1 MRIMRSWMFVPGH
14 QQRMIDK
21 AYGLKLDVAMFD
33 LEDGVPPGEKNTARA
48 MMAET
53 LARPSSGM
61 LRFVRIHPAGTKE
74 MEADLPAVIRPGLD
88 GLTLTKVNCPEDVL
102 RVSAVLDEREEQAG
116 LQRGSVRLL
125 ATIESARG
133 LIQAAAIAA
142 SSPRLAG
149 LMFGAE
155 DFAMDLGMFNVRQGE
170 AGDFLYAR
178 SALVVAAASEGL
190 QAIDRVYLDIRS
202 PTGLER
208 DTRLA
213 RDLGFTGKALIH
225 PAQIEV
231 VERVFRPTDAEVE
244 YARRVVEA
252 FEAAEAAGAGAVAV
266 EQMVICRW
274 WSAPGGCFSLYLK
287 TPPTDR
293 FNRLSDC

>member
-33 LEDGVPPGEKNTARA
+33 LEDGVPPGEKDTARA

-142 SSPRLAG
+142 SSPRLVA

-155 DFAMDLGMFNVRQGE
+155 DFAMNLGMFNVRQGE

-252 FEAAEAAGAGAVAV
+252 FETAEAAGAGAVAV
-266 EQMVICRW
+266 DGQMVDLPVVERARRVLQLV
-274 WSAPGGCFSLYLK
+274 SEDA
-287 TPPTDR
+287 
-293 FNRLSDC
+293 

>member
-33 LEDGVPPGEKNTARA
+33 LEDGVPPGEKDTARA

-53 LARPSSGM
+53 LARPASRA
-61 LRFVRIHPAGTKE
+61 LRFVRIHPAGTKAI
-74 MEADLPAVIRPGLD
+74 EADLPVVIRSGLD
-88 GLTLTKVNCPEDVL
+88 GLTLTKVNYPEDVL
-102 RVSAVLDEREEQAG
+102 AVSAILDEREEAAG

-133 LIQAAAIAA
+133 LIQAPAIAA
-142 SSPRLAG
+142 SSPRLVG

-155 DFAMDLGMFNVRQGE
+155 DFAMDLGLFSVRQAE

-190 QAIDRVYLDIRS
+190 QAIDRVYTEIRN
-202 PTGLER
+202 PAGLEQ
-208 DTRLA
+208 DTQLA

-225 PAQIEV
+225 PAQIEI
-231 VERVFRPTDAEVE
+231 VETVFRPTDAEVE
-244 YARRVVEA
+244 HARRVVDA
-252 FEAAEAAGAGAVAV
+252 FEAAEAEGAGAVAV
-266 EQMVICRW
+266 DGQMVDLPVVER
-274 WSAPGGCFSLYLK
+274 ARRVLQLV
-287 TPPTDR
+287 
-293 FNRLSDC
+293 SDK

>member
-1 MRIMRSWMFVPGH
+1 
-14 QQRMIDK
+14 
-21 AYGLKLDVAMFD
+21 MFD

-142 SSPRLAG
+142 SSPRLVG

-266 EQMVICRW
+266 DGQMVDLPVVERARRVLQLV
-274 WSAPGGCFSLYLK
+274 SEDA
-287 TPPTDR
+287 
-293 FNRLSDC
+293 

>member
-142 SSPRLAG
+142 SSPRLVA

-155 DFAMDLGMFNVRQGE
+155 DFAMNLGMFNVRQGE

-266 EQMVICRW
+266 DGQMVDLPVVERARRVLQLV
-274 WSAPGGCFSLYLK
+274 SGAA
-287 TPPTDR
+287 
-293 FNRLSDC
+293 SDK

>member
-33 LEDGVPPGEKNTARA
+33 LEDGVPPGEKDTARA
-48 MMAET
+48 MMRET
-53 LARPSSGM
+53 LARPPSKM
-61 LRFVRIHPAGTKE
+61 RRFVRIHPAGTE
-74 MEADLPAVIRPGLD
+74 AIEADLPAVIRPGLN

-102 RVSAVLDEREEQAG
+102 WVSEILDEREERVG
-116 LQRGSVRLL
+116 LRQGSVRLL

-133 LIQAAAIAA
+133 LIQAPVIAA
-142 SSPRLAG
+142 SSPRLVG

-178 SALVVAAASEGL
+178 SALVVAAANEGL
-190 QAIDRVYLDIRS
+190 QAIDRVYTEIRNPS
-202 PTGLER
+202 GLEK
-208 DTRLA
+208 DTRFA

-231 VERVFRPTDAEVE
+231 VEKVFRPTDTEVE
-244 YARRVVEA
+244 YARRVVNA
-252 FEAAEAAGAGAVAV
+252 FEAAEAEGAGAVAV
-266 EQMVICRW
+266 DGQMVDLPVVER
-274 WSAPGGCFSLYLK
+274 ARRVLELV
-287 TPPTDR
+287 
-293 FNRLSDC
+293 SDK

>member
-1 MRIMRSWMFVPGH
+1 MRMMRSWMFVPGH

-33 LEDGVPPGEKNTARA
+33 LEDGVPPSEKNTARA

-53 LARPSSGM
+53 LARPSSET

-74 MEADLPAVIRPGLD
+74 IAADLPAVIRPGLD

-102 RVSAVLDEREEQAG
+102 RVSAVLDAREEQAG

-133 LIQAAAIAA
+133 LVQAAAIAA
-142 SSPRLAG
+142 SSPRLVG

-178 SALVVAAASEGL
+178 SALVIAAASEGL
-190 QAIDRVYLDIRS
+190 QAVDRVYLAIRN
-202 PTGLER
+202 PTGLEA

-225 PAQIEV
+225 PAQIGV
-231 VERVFRPTDAEVE
+231 VESVFRPTDAEVE
-244 YARRVVEA
+244 HARRVVEA
-252 FEAAEAAGAGAVAV
+252 FEAAEATGVGAVAV
-266 EQMVICRW
+266 DGQMVDLPVVERARRTLQLV
-274 WSAPGGCFSLYLK
+274 SEDVS
-287 TPPTDR
+287 DR
-293 FNRLSDC
+293 

>member
-1 MRIMRSWMFVPGH
+1 MHIMRSWMFVPGH
-14 QQRMIDK
+14 QRRMIDK
-21 AYGLKLDVAMFD
+21 AYGLELDVAMFD
-33 LEDGVPPGEKNTARA
+33 LEDGVPPGEKDTARA

-53 LARPSSGM
+53 LARPSSGT
-61 LRFVRIHPAGTKE
+61 LRFVRIHPAGSKE
-74 MEADLPAVIRPGLD
+74 IEADLPAVIRPGLD

-102 RVSAVLDEREEQAG
+102 QVSAILNEREEGAG

-133 LIQAAAIAA
+133 LVQAAAIAA
-142 SSPRLAG
+142 SSPRLVG

-190 QAIDRVYLDIRS
+190 QAVDRGYLDIRN

-231 VERVFRPTDAEVE
+231 IETVFRPTDAEVE
-244 YARRVVEA
+244 YARRVVAA

-266 EQMVICRW
+266 DGQMVDLPVVERARRALELV
-274 WSAPGGCFSLYLK
+274 SKNNAGC
-287 TPPTDR
+287 
-293 FNRLSDC
+293 RLS

>member
-48 MMAET
+48 MMVET
-53 LARPSSGM
+53 LARPSGGM

-142 SSPRLAG
+142 SSPRLVG

-178 SALVVAAASEGL
+178 SALVVAAVSEGL
-190 QAIDRVYLDIRS
+190 QAIDRVYLDIRN
-202 PTGLER
+202 PMGLEA

-213 RDLGFTGKALIH
+213 RDLGFTGKALVH

-231 VERVFRPTDAEVE
+231 VETVFRPTHAEVE

-252 FEAAEAAGAGAVAV
+252 FEAAEADGAGAVAV
-266 EQMVICRW
+266 DGQMVDLPVVERARRALQLV
-274 WSAPGGCFSLYLK
+274 SEGA
-287 TPPTDR
+287 
-293 FNRLSDC
+293 SDK

>member
-21 AYGLKLDVAMFD
+21 AYGLKLNVAMFD
-33 LEDGVPPGEKNTARA
+33 LEDGVPPGEKDTARA

-53 LARPSSGM
+53 LDRPSDGM
-61 LRFVRIHPAGTKE
+61 LRFVRIHPARTKE
-74 MEADLPAVIRPGLD
+74 IEVDLPAVIRPGLD
-88 GLTLTKVNCPEDVL
+88 GLTLTKVNCPEDVAQ
-102 RVSAVLDEREEQAG
+102 VSAILDAREAQMG
-116 LQRGSVRLL
+116 LERGSVRLL

-133 LIQAAAIAA
+133 LIQAAAIAG
-142 SSPRLAG
+142 SSPRLVG

-155 DFAMDLGMFNVRQGE
+155 DFAMDLGLFNVRQGE

-190 QAIDRVYLDIRS
+190 QAIDRVYVDIRN
-202 PTGLER
+202 PAGLEQ

-231 VERVFRPTDAEVE
+231 VERVFCPTDAEVE
-244 YARRVVEA
+244 YARRVVDA
-252 FEAAEAAGAGAVAV
+252 FEAAEAEGAGAVAV
-266 EQMVICRW
+266 DGQMVDLPVVERARRVLQLV
-274 WSAPGGCFSLYLK
+274 SE
-287 TPPTDR
+287 
-293 FNRLSDC
+293 NLSDK

>member
-33 LEDGVPPGEKNTARA
+33 LEDGVPPAEKDTARA

-53 LARPSSGM
+53 LARSSER
-61 LRFVRIHPAGTKE
+61 LRRFVRIHPVGTRDI
-74 MEADLPAVIRPGLD
+74 EADLSAVIRPGLD
-88 GLTLTKVNCPEDVL
+88 GLTLTKVHCPEDVSQ
-102 RVSAVLDEREEQAG
+102 VSAILAEREEQAG
-116 LQRGSVRLL
+116 LEGESVRLL

-133 LIQAAAIAA
+133 LIQAPAIAA
-142 SSPRLAG
+142 SSPRLVG

-155 DFAMDLGMFNVRQGE
+155 DFAMDLGLFNVRQGE
-170 AGDFLYAR
+170 ASDFLYAR
-178 SALVVAAASEGL
+178 SALAVAAASEGL
-190 QAIDRVYLDIRS
+190 QAIDRVYLDIRN
-202 PTGLER
+202 PAGLEK
-208 DTRLA
+208 DTQVA

-231 VERVFRPTDAEVE
+231 VEKVFHPTEVE
-244 YARRVVEA
+244 VVHAQRVVAA

-266 EQMVICRW
+266 DGQMVDLPVVER
-274 WSAPGGCFSLYLK
+274 ARRVLQFV
-287 TPPTDR
+287 
-293 FNRLSDC
+293 SDK

>member
-14 QQRMIDK
+14 QERMIDK

-48 MMAET
+48 MMPET
-53 LARPSSGM
+53 LGRPSEGM
-61 LRFVRIHPAGTKE
+61 RRFVRIHPARTRE
-74 MEADLPAVIRPGLD
+74 IEVDLPAVIRPGLE

-102 RVSAVLDEREEQAG
+102 WVSAVLDAREESAG
-116 LQRGSVRLL
+116 LQRGSIRLL

-133 LIQAAAIAA
+133 LIQAPAIAA
-142 SSPRLAG
+142 ASPRLVG

-170 AGDFLYAR
+170 AEDFLYAR
-178 SALVVAAASEGL
+178 SALVVAAVSEGL
-190 QAIDRVYLDIRS
+190 QAIDRVYLDIRN
-202 PTGLER
+202 PAGLEQ

-213 RDLGFTGKALIH
+213 RELGFTGKALIH

-231 VERVFRPTDAEVE
+231 VESVFRPTHAEVE
-244 YARRVVEA
+244 YARRVVDT
-252 FEAAEAAGAGAVAV
+252 FETAEAGGAGAVAV
-266 EQMVICRW
+266 DGQMVDLPVVERARRVLQLA
-274 WSAPGGCFSLYLK
+274 SEDA
-287 TPPTDR
+287 
-293 FNRLSDC
+293 SD

>member
-1 MRIMRSWMFVPGH
+1 MQVMRSWMFVPGH
-14 QQRMIDK
+14 QRRMIDK
-21 AYGLKLDVAMFD
+21 AYGLKLDVVMFD
-33 LEDGVPPGEKNTARA
+33 LEDGVPPGEKDTARA

-53 LARPSSGM
+53 LARPSGEM
-61 LRFVRIHPAGTKE
+61 LRFVRIHPAGSRE
-74 MEADLPAVIRPGLD
+74 MEVDLPAVIRPGLD
-88 GLTLTKVNCPEDVL
+88 GLTLTKVNCPEDVS
-102 RVSAVLDEREEQAG
+102 RVCAILDEREEGAG

-133 LIQAAAIAA
+133 LVQAAAIAA
-142 SSPRLAG
+142 SSPRLVG

-155 DFAMDLGMFNVRQGE
+155 DFAMDLGMFNVRQE
-170 AGDFLYAR
+170 ETGDFLYAR
-178 SALVVAAASEGL
+178 SALVVAAVSEGL
-190 QAIDRVYLDIRS
+190 QAIDRVYLDIRD

-208 DTRLA
+208 DTRFA

-231 VERVFRPTDAEVE
+231 VDQVFRPTDADVK

-266 EQMVICRW
+266 DGQMVDLPVVER
-274 WSAPGGCFSLYLK
+274 ARRALQLV
-287 TPPTDR
+287 
-293 FNRLSDC
+293 SDE

>member
-1 MRIMRSWMFVPGH
+1 MQVMRSWMFVPGH

-33 LEDGVPPGEKNTARA
+33 IEDGVPPGEKNTARA
-48 MMAET
+48 MMPET
-53 LARPSSGM
+53 LARPSGGM

-74 MEADLPAVIRPGLD
+74 IEVDLPAVIGPGLD

-102 RVSAVLDEREEQAG
+102 AVGAILDEREEAAG
-116 LQRGSVRLL
+116 LQGGSVRLL

-142 SSPRLAG
+142 SSPRLVG

-178 SALVVAAASEGL
+178 SALAVAAASEGL
-190 QAIDRVYLDIRS
+190 QAIDRVYTEIRN
-202 PTGLER
+202 PTGLEN

-231 VERVFRPTDAEVE
+231 VEKVFRPTDAEVE
-244 YARRVVEA
+244 YAQRVVEA
-252 FEAAEAAGAGAVAV
+252 FEAAEADGAGAVAV
-266 EQMVICRW
+266 DGQMVDLPVVERARRVLQLI
-274 WSAPGGCFSLYLK
+274 
-287 TPPTDR
+287 
-293 FNRLSDC
+293 SDK

>member
-21 AYGLKLDVAMFD
+21 AYGLKLNVAMFD

-48 MMAET
+48 MMGET
-53 LARPSSGM
+53 LDRPSIGM
-61 LRFVRIHPAGTKE
+61 LRFVRIHPAGSRE
-74 MEADLPAVIRPGLD
+74 VEVDLPAVIRPGLD
-88 GLTLTKVNCPEDVL
+88 GLTLTKVNSPEDVL
-102 RVSAVLDEREEQAG
+102 RVSSVLDAREEGAG
-116 LQRGSVRLL
+116 LERGSVRLL

-133 LIQAAAIAA
+133 LIQAPAIAA
-142 SSPRLAG
+142 SSPRLVG

-178 SALVVAAASEGL
+178 SALVVAAASGGL
-190 QAIDRVYLDIRS
+190 QAIDRVYLDIRN
-202 PTGLER
+202 PAGLEKDMR
-208 DTRLA
+208 FA

-231 VERVFRPTDAEVE
+231 VEKVFRPTDAEVE

-266 EQMVICRW
+266 DGQMVDLPVVERARRVLQLV
-274 WSAPGGCFSLYLK
+274 SGNAS
-287 TPPTDR
+287 DR
-293 FNRLSDC
+293 

>member
-1 MRIMRSWMFVPGH
+1 MRVMRSWMFVPGH

-33 LEDGVPPGEKNTARA
+33 IEDGVPPGEKDTARA
-48 MMAET
+48 MMPET
-53 LARPSSGM
+53 LAHPSSKM
-61 LRFVRIHPAGTKE
+61 CRFVRIHPAGTKAI
-74 MEADLPAVIRPGLD
+74 EADLPAVIQPGLD

-102 RVSAVLDEREEQAG
+102 QVSAVLDEREEEAG

-125 ATIESARG
+125 ATIESAKG
-133 LIQAAAIAA
+133 LIQAPAIAA
-142 SSPRLAG
+142 SSPRLVG

-155 DFAMDLGMFNVRQGE
+155 DFAMDLGLFNVHQGE

-190 QAIDRVYLDIRS
+190 QAIDRVYTEIRN
-202 PTGLER
+202 PMGLEQ
-208 DTRLA
+208 DTRFA

-231 VERVFRPTDAEVE
+231 VETVFRPTDAEVE

-252 FEAAEAAGAGAVAV
+252 FEAAEAEGAGAVAV
-266 EQMVICRW
+266 DGQMVDLPVVERARRVLQLVSEKQI
-274 WSAPGGCFSLYLK
+274 
-287 TPPTDR
+287 
-293 FNRLSDC
+293 

>member
-21 AYGLKLDVAMFD
+21 AYGLELDVVMFD
-33 LEDGVPPGEKNTARA
+33 LEDGVPPAEKNTARA
-48 MMAET
+48 MMPET
-53 LARPSSGM
+53 LDRPSGGM
-61 LRFVRIHPAGTKE
+61 LRYVRIHPVGTKE
-74 MEADLPAVIRPGLD
+74 IEVDLPAVIRPGLD

-102 RVSAVLDEREEQAG
+102 RVSAILDEREERVG
-116 LQRGSVRLL
+116 LRRGSVQLL

-133 LIQAAAIAA
+133 LIQAPAIAA
-142 SSPRLAG
+142 SSPRLVG

-155 DFAMDLGMFNVRQGE
+155 DFAMDLGLFNVRQGE

-190 QAIDRVYLDIRS
+190 QAIDRVYLDIRN
-202 PTGLER
+202 PTGLEK

-213 RDLGFTGKALIH
+213 RDLGFTGKALIY

-231 VERVFRPTDAEVE
+231 VETVFRPTDAEAE

-252 FEAAEAAGAGAVAV
+252 FEAAEAEGAGAVAV
-266 EQMVICRW
+266 DGQMVDLPVVER
-274 WSAPGGCFSLYLK
+274 ARRALQLV
-287 TPPTDR
+287 
-293 FNRLSDC
+293 SDK

>member
-14 QQRMIDK
+14 QGRMIDK

-33 LEDGVPPGEKNTARA
+33 IEDGVPPGEKDTGRA

-61 LRFVRIHPAGTKE
+61 LRFVRIHPAGSE
-74 MEADLPAVIRPGLD
+74 EIEADLAAVIRPGLD
-88 GLTLTKVNCPEDVL
+88 GLTLTKVHCPDDVSH
-102 RVSAVLDEREEQAG
+102 VSAILDAREEGAG
-116 LQRGSVRLL
+116 LERGSVRLL

-133 LIQAAAIAA
+133 LIQGPAIAA
-142 SSPRLAG
+142 SSPRLVG

-155 DFAMDLGMFNVRQGE
+155 DFAMDLGLFNVRQGE

-178 SALVVAAASEGL
+178 SALVVAAASENL
-190 QAIDRVYLDIRS
+190 QAIDRVYLDIRN
-202 PTGLER
+202 PAGLEQ

-231 VERVFRPTDAEVE
+231 VETVFRPTDAEIE

-252 FEAAEAAGAGAVAV
+252 FEEAEAEGAGAVAV
-266 EQMVICRW
+266 DGQMVDLPVVERARRALELV
-274 WSAPGGCFSLYLK
+274 SEDVS
-287 TPPTDR
+287 DR
-293 FNRLSDC
+293 

>member
-33 LEDGVPPGEKNTARA
+33 IEDGVPPGEKDTARS
-48 MMAET
+48 MMTAT
-53 LARPSSGM
+53 LARPSTGM
-61 LRFVRIHPAGTKE
+61 LHFVRIHPAGTKAI
-74 MEADLPAVIRPGLD
+74 EADLPAVIRPGLD

-102 RVSAVLDEREEQAG
+102 AVCAVLDEREEEAG

-133 LIQAAAIAA
+133 LIQAPAIAA
-142 SSPRLAG
+142 SSPRLVG

-190 QAIDRVYLDIRS
+190 QAIDRVYTEIRN
-202 PTGLER
+202 PTGLEQ
-208 DTRLA
+208 DTQLA

-225 PAQIEV
+225 PGQIEV
-231 VERVFRPTDAEVE
+231 VGKVFRPTDTEVE
-244 YARRVVEA
+244 YARRVVAA
-252 FEAAEAAGAGAVAV
+252 FEEAEAAGAGAVAV
-266 EQMVICRW
+266 DGQMVDLPVVER
-274 WSAPGGCFSLYLK
+274 ARRVLQLV
-287 TPPTDR
+287 
-293 FNRLSDC
+293 L

>member
-1 MRIMRSWMFVPGH
+1 MRVMRSWMFVPGH

-33 LEDGVPPGEKNTARA
+33 IEDGVPPGEKDTARA
-48 MMAET
+48 MMPET
-53 LARPSSGM
+53 LAHPSSKM
-61 LRFVRIHPAGTKE
+61 RRFVRIHPAGTK
-74 MEADLPAVIRPGLD
+74 AIGSDLPAVIRPGLD
-88 GLTLTKVNCPEDVL
+88 GLTLTKVHCPEDVL
-102 RVSAVLDEREEQAG
+102 QVSAILDEREEGAG

-125 ATIESARG
+125 ATIESAKG
-133 LIQAAAIAA
+133 LIQAPAIAA
-142 SSPRLAG
+142 SSPRLVG

-155 DFAMDLGMFNVRQGE
+155 DFARDLGMFNVRQGE

-178 SALVVAAASEGL
+178 SALAIAAASAGL
-190 QAIDRVYLDIRS
+190 QAIDRVYVDIRA
-202 PTGLER
+202 PTGLEQ

-231 VERVFRPTDAEVE
+231 VETVFRPTDAEVE

-252 FEAAEAAGAGAVAV
+252 FEAAEAEGAGAVAV
-266 EQMVICRW
+266 DGQMVDLPVVER
-274 WSAPGGCFSLYLK
+274 ARRALQLV
-287 TPPTDR
+287 
-293 FNRLSDC
+293 SDK

>member
-1 MRIMRSWMFVPGH
+1 MQIMRSWMFVPGH

-33 LEDGVPPGEKNTARA
+33 LEDGVPPDEKNTARA
-48 MMAET
+48 MMPET
-53 LARPSSGM
+53 LDRPSGGM

-74 MEADLPAVIRPGLD
+74 IEVDLPAVIRPGLD
-88 GLTLTKVNCPEDVL
+88 GLTLTKVHCPEDVL
-102 RVSAVLDEREEQAG
+102 QVSQILDEREGRVG
-116 LQRGSVRLL
+116 LRRGSVRLL

-133 LIQAAAIAA
+133 LIQAPAITA
-142 SSPRLAG
+142 SSPRLVA

-190 QAIDRVYLDIRS
+190 QVIDRVYTEIRN
-202 PTGLER
+202 PTGLEK

-231 VERVFRPTDAEVE
+231 VEKVFRPTDAEVE
-244 YARRVVEA
+244 YARRVVAA
-252 FEAAEAAGAGAVAV
+252 FEAAEADGAGAVAV
-266 EQMVICRW
+266 DGQMVDLPVVERARRVVQLV
-274 WSAPGGCFSLYLK
+274 SEDASNK
-287 TPPTDR
+287 
-293 FNRLSDC
+293 

>member
-1 MRIMRSWMFVPGH
+1 MHIMRSWMFVPGH
-14 QQRMIDK
+14 QGRMIDK
-21 AYGLKLDVAMFD
+21 AYELKLDVAMFD

-48 MMAET
+48 MMAGT
-53 LARPSSGM
+53 LDRPSDRM
-61 LRFVRIHPAGTKE
+61 LHFVRIHPGGTKE
-74 MEADLPAVIRPGLD
+74 MESDLAAVIRPGLD
-88 GLTLTKVNCPEDVL
+88 GLTLTKVSCPDDVSQ
-102 RVSAVLDEREEQAG
+102 VSAILDEREEEAG

-133 LIQAAAIAA
+133 LIQAPAIAA
-142 SSPRLAG
+142 SSPRLVG

-155 DFAMDLGMFNVRQGE
+155 DFAMDLGLFNVRQGE

-190 QAIDRVYLDIRS
+190 QAIDRVYLDIRN
-202 PTGLER
+202 PAGLEE
-208 DTRLA
+208 DTRFA

-231 VERVFRPTDAEVE
+231 VEKVFHPTDAEVVH
-244 YARRVVEA
+244 AQRVVEA

-266 EQMVICRW
+266 DGQMVDLPVVERARRVLQLV
-274 WSAPGGCFSLYLK
+274 SEDASNK
-287 TPPTDR
+287 
-293 FNRLSDC
+293 

>member
-74 MEADLPAVIRPGLD
+74 IAADLPAVIRPGLD

-116 LQRGSVRLL
+116 LQRGSVWLL

-213 RDLGFTGKALIH
+213 RDLGFTGKGLIH

-231 VERVFRPTDAEVE
+231 VEGVFRPTDAEVE

-266 EQMVICRW
+266 DGQMVDLPVVERARRVLQLV
-274 WSAPGGCFSLYLK
+274 SKNAS
-287 TPPTDR
+287 
-293 FNRLSDC
+293 NR

>member
-14 QQRMIDK
+14 QRRMIDK
-21 AYGLKLDVAMFD
+21 AYNLKLDVAMFD
-33 LEDGVPPGEKNTARA
+33 IEDGVPPGEKDTARA

-53 LARPSSGM
+53 LARPSPGI

-74 MEADLPAVIRPGLD
+74 MAADLPAVIRPGLN
-88 GLTLTKVNCPEDVL
+88 GLTLTKVHCPEDVSQ
-102 RVSAVLDEREEQAG
+102 VSAILDEREEEAG

-133 LIQAAAIAA
+133 LVQAAAIAA
-142 SSPRLAG
+142 SSPRLVG

-155 DFAMDLGMFNVRQGE
+155 DFAIDLGMFNLRQGK

-190 QAIDRVYLDIRS
+190 QAIDRVYVDIRN
-202 PTGLER
+202 PAGLEQ
-208 DTRLA
+208 DTRFA

-231 VERVFRPTDAEVE
+231 VEQVFRPTDAEVE
-244 YARRVVEA
+244 YARRVVAA
-252 FEAAEAAGAGAVAV
+252 FEAAEAEGAGAVAV
-266 EQMVICRW
+266 DGQMVDLPVVERARRALQLV
-274 WSAPGGCFSLYLK
+274 SENVS
-287 TPPTDR
+287 DR
-293 FNRLSDC
+293 

>member
-14 QQRMIDK
+14 QGRMIDK

-33 LEDGVPPGEKNTARA
+33 IEDGVPPAEKDTARA

-53 LARPSSGM
+53 LARPSNGL
-61 LRFVRIHPAGTKE
+61 LRFVRIHPAGSRE
-74 MEADLPAVIRPGLD
+74 IEADLAAVVRPGLD
-88 GLTLTKVNCPEDVL
+88 GLTLTKVHCPDDVSH
-102 RVSAVLDEREEQAG
+102 VSAILDEREAAAG
-116 LQRGSVRLL
+116 LERGSVRLL

-133 LIQAAAIAA
+133 LIQAPAIAA
-142 SSPRLAG
+142 SSPRLVG

-155 DFAMDLGMFNVRQGE
+155 DFAMDLGLFNVRQGE

-178 SALVVAAASEGL
+178 SALVVAAASENL
-190 QAIDRVYLDIRS
+190 QAIDRVYLDIRN
-202 PTGLER
+202 PAGLER

-231 VERVFRPTDAEVE
+231 VEKVFRPTDAEVE

-252 FEAAEAAGAGAVAV
+252 FEAAEADGAGAVAV
-266 EQMVICRW
+266 DDQMVDLPVVERARRVMQLV
-274 WSAPGGCFSLYLK
+274 SEDVSE
-287 TPPTDR
+287 R
-293 FNRLSDC
+293 